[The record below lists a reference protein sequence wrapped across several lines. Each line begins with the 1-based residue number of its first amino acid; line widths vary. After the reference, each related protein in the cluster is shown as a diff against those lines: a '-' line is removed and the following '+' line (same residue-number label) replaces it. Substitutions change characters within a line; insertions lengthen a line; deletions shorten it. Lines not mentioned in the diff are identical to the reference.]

1 MRHAPTSSFVVA
13 ALLVGAGLLGCAA
26 DATEPATRDLSPT
39 DGTPVTSNDSD
50 DGGAPAFNAEFDGDG
65 GTRGDASTPT
75 TTGGTCSDPNDPGAT
90 ELLATKLDDTDDCN
104 NDLIEH
110 TGTLLNAT
118 DADMYKLAAKD
129 KTFCE
134 LDTTFQSETAGTQ
147 LCVFARCQNATANP
161 VSGCSAGTEATSDL
175 GWKGCCA
182 TGPGEAT
189 PKWDCSGITDDDSAD
204 FYIRI
209 KPTTS
214 NSCVKYAFK
223 YRF

>member
-13 ALLVGAGLLGCAA
+13 ALLVVAGIFGCAA
-26 DATEPATRDLSPT
+26 SATEPDARDLSPT
-39 DGTPVTSNDSD
+39 EATSMSSNNGD
-50 DGGAPAFNAEFDGDG
+50 DAGAPTFHAQFDGDG
-65 GTRGDASTPT
+65 GMGDAATTPPT
-75 TTGGTCSDPNDPGAT
+75 SKTCTDPNDPGAT
-90 ELLATKLDDTDDCN
+90 EPLATKLDNTDDCN

-110 TGTLLNAT
+110 TGTLLTAS
-118 DADMYKLAAKD
+118 DVDMYKLSAAD

-134 LDTTFQSETAGTQ
+134 LDTRFESETQGTQ
-147 LCVFARCQNATANP
+147 ICVFARCQNATANP
-161 VSGCSAGTEATSDL
+161 VTGCSAGTEATSDL

-182 TGPGEAT
+182 TGPGAAT
-189 PKWDCSGITDDDSAD
+189 PTWDCSGITDNDSAD

-209 KPTTS
+209 KPTTA